1 LKAHEPTLKKAR
13 SISPIWIVPIAAL
26 LVAAWLA
33 LTAWQQQGQQIEII
47 FDRASGIEVGKTQ
60 IRLKDVTVGKITS
73 VTLSDDLTKVRVL
86 AVLDRQVS
94 QHLSEFS
101 RFWLVSPRISTT
113 GVSNLGTL
121 VSGVYIV
128 MEPGKPGEFQS
139 SFQGLSEPP
148 TIASDDQGTQFVL
161 QAETLGSLD
170 IGSPVY
176 FRELRVGEV
185 TSYKL
190 SEKGSSIEL
199 RIFIDAPHDKLVE
212 TQSRFWNVSGI
223 DVRVGADGV
232 KAKIASIAS
241 LISGGITFENGSGL
255 AAAERAPAD
264 HSFYLYADRDSVL
277 EERFTLE
284 YFYRL
289 KFSNSVRGLS
299 VGAPVEFRG
308 MKVGNVVD
316 VQLNS
321 VDDQPESLHVF
332 VSMQPQRLQP
342 DELPNRE
349 TFDLKMA
356 DLVAKGMRAQMK
368 TANLL
373 TGAKYVDLS
382 FPRDV
387 TPALLVA
394 SEKFSDIPT
403 MTASSDDLD
412 QQVASIAKKI
422 DSIADNVNAIPLERI
437 GTELAQSMASLNQVL
452 STLAQADTAQKVD
465 STLANLDR
473 ASAQLDGTLK
483 TVESTLKTMSQ
494 TLVSVDSLLA
504 PDSKT
509 QYELNQTFR
518 SLQNT
523 VQTLSDLLEKLNR
536 KPDALIFGNDD
547 EK

>member
-1 LKAHEPTLKKAR
+1 LKAHEPVLKPAQR
-13 SISPIWIVPIAAL
+13 ISPIWIVPIAAL
-26 LVAAWLA
+26 LIGAWLA
-33 LTAWQQQGQQIEII
+33 VNAWRQQGQEVEII

-73 VTLSDDLTKVRVL
+73 VSLSDDLSQVRVI

-94 QHLSEFS
+94 QHLSENS

-128 MEPGKPGEFQS
+128 MEPGKPGDFKSLFE
-139 SFQGLSEPP
+139 GLSEPP
-148 TIASDDQGTQFVL
+148 TVASDDQGTQFVL

-176 FRELRVGEV
+176 YRELRVGEV

-190 SEKGSSIEL
+190 GDKGSAIEL
-199 RIFIDAPHDKLVE
+199 RIFVDAPHDKLVE

-223 DVRVGADGV
+223 DVRIGADGV
-232 KAKIASIAS
+232 KAKVASIAS
-241 LISGGITFENGSGL
+241 LISGGITFENSSGL
-255 AAAERAPAD
+255 DAAQPAPPD

-308 MKVGNVVD
+308 LKVGEVVD
-316 VQLNS
+316 VQLDS
-321 VDDQPESLHVF
+321 VDNQPDSLHVF
-332 VSMQPQRLQP
+332 VSMQPQRLEADGLP
-342 DELPNRE
+342 DRE

-356 DLVAKGMRAQMK
+356 DLVAKGMRAQLK
-368 TANLL
+368 TASLL

-382 FPRDV
+382 FPREV
-387 TPALLVA
+387 MPADFVI
-394 SEKFSDIPT
+394 SEKYSDIPT
-403 MTASSDDLD
+403 MAASSDDLD
-412 QQVASIAKKI
+412 QQVAGIAKKI
-422 DSIADNVNAIPLERI
+422 DSIAEGVNAIPFEKI
-437 GTELAQSMASLNQVL
+437 GNELAQSMTSLNKVL
-452 STLAQADTAQKVD
+452 STLADADTAKKVD
-465 STLANLDR
+465 STLANLSE
-473 ASAQLDGTLK
+473 ASAQLNEALKSVEATLNSM
-483 TVESTLKTMSQ
+483 TQ
-494 TLVSVDSLLA
+494 TLQSVDSLLA

-518 SLQNT
+518 SLQNS
-523 VQTLSDLLEKLNR
+523 VQSLTDLLEKLNR
-536 KPDALIFGNDD
+536 KPDSLIFGNDD
-547 EK
+547 DK